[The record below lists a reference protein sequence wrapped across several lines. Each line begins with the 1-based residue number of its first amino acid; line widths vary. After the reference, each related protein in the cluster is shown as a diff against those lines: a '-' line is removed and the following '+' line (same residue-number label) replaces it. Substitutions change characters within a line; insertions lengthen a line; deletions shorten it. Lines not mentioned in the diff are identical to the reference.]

1 MANIPENLRLCFWDT
16 DIDRLDMEENK
27 DYIISRLYTK
37 GGMRGIAFVHEAYAD
52 DEVIHAAKTRR
63 DLNPIV
69 ANYLSKKYGIP
80 REDMAYYRMV
90 DRGGRT
96 LWDH

>member
-1 MANIPENLRLCFWDT
+1 MADIPESLRFCFWDT
-16 DIDRLDMEENK
+16 DIEKLDMEKNS
-27 DYIISRLYTK
+27 DYIISRLYTR
-37 GGMRGIAFVHEAYAD
+37 GGIRGIVFVHETYTD
-52 DEVIHAAKTRR
+52 DEIIHAAKTRR

-69 ANYLSKKYGIP
+69 ANYLSERYGIP

-90 DRGGRT
+90 EMGGRT